1 MSKIP
6 EEKISSEHDPTDVNT
21 PVLEEVSE
29 EQALNVI
36 ILPIEKKSSP
46 NSDTKKE
53 FEENSLEKGYD
64 TDELIIIS
72 SENKSND
79 KKIKSNNK
87 NNKKK
92 IPKRSTK
99 KRINYSDD
107 NYYKQYQNAFNYRT
121 IAKETNNVTNS
132 KTKTANKANSKTSNK
147 SIIRSKMVHH
157 SGNSR
162 SSRSVSI
169 DTSRNRFHPD
179 GDKKFTSLHSAS
191 RPRRKITK
199 NYSEQEYYKKFQSAF
214 IRKLY

>member
-53 FEENSLEKGYD
+53 FEENSLEKGCD
-64 TDELIIIS
+64 
-72 SENKSND
+72 ENKSND

-157 SGNSR
+157 S
-162 SSRSVSI
+162 
-169 DTSRNRFHPD
+169 DPD